1 MPRLEQILRP
11 TQRLRHHL
19 DPTASLPAAPRHCD
33 NARVATPKGAGHH
46 SSARTPTCRLSR
58 YQRDPGAEAAQWLPQ
73 RPEAR
78 PELLQ
83 VQLPAVTAQP

>member
-33 NARVATPKGAGHH
+33 NATATTPLRQRQSGHTK
-46 SSARTPTCRLSR
+46 ASR
-58 YQRDPGAEAAQWLPQ
+58 PSQFSQNPD
-73 RPEAR
+73 
-78 PELLQ
+78 
-83 VQLPAVTAQP
+83 LPAEPISA